1 MKTYRKPISQVV
13 DIQATSMLMGS
24 INTST
29 ENEDSFNMGGTKT
42 GGATGG
48 QFTRGKQGFG
58 QGMWEDMK

>member
-1 MKTYRKPISQVV
+1 
-13 DIQATSMLMGS
+13 MLMGS